1 LVPTERR
8 HPLVAG
14 IDGEAVGTVEVDR
27 GPYLEGGVDKDRR
40 RDPQQHRSISPTNL
54 RRGTLALRARIN
66 EVAAAHLAVPEANVI
81 WTDEAIVR
89 FAGVDIAV
97 AIAAP
102 AGLVTP
108 VIRGVERLSL
118 TALAR
123 TVRGLVERAGSGQL
137 RQAELEGG
145 STTVTNLGRFGT
157 EEFTA
162 IINPPHS
169 SILSVGAIAKRPVVL
184 DSGEITARSTMNVVL
199 SVDHRAIDVGLA
211 AEWMRALTQAF
222 RTPLTLLV

>member
-1 LVPTERR
+1 M
-8 HPLVAG
+8 
-14 IDGEAVGTVEVDR
+14 
-27 GPYLEGGVDKDRR
+27 
-40 RDPQQHRSISPTNL
+40 RSL
-54 RRGTLALRARIN
+54 GL
-66 EVAAAHLAVPEANVI
+66 ANVHLERVKVPH
-81 WTDEAIVR
+81 WERGAESAEV
-89 FAGVDIAV
+89 V
-97 AIAAP
+97 A
-102 AGLVTP
+102 P
-108 VIRGVERLSL
+108 VPQRLSL

-123 TVRGLVERAGSGQL
+123 TVRDLVERAGSGQL

-199 SVDHRAIDVGLA
+199 SVDHRAIDGVLA